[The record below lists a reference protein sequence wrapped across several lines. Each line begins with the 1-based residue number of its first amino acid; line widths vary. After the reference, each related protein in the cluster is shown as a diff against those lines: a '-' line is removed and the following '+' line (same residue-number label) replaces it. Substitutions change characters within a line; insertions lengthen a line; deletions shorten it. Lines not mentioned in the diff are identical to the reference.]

1 MDPKHSDAVLSS
13 FLGDTLEQGSRRLI
27 GAIAG
32 LALVISLI
40 VYIV

>member
-1 MDPKHSDAVLSS
+1 MDPKQSDALLSRY
-13 FLGDTLEQGSRRLI
+13 LGDTLEQGSRRLI

-32 LALVISLI
+32 LALVISVI

>member
-1 MDPKHSDAVLSS
+1 MDPKQSDALLSRY
-13 FLGDTLEQGSRRLI
+13 LGDTLEQGRRRLI

-32 LALVISLI
+32 LALVISVI

>member
-1 MDPKHSDAVLSS
+1 MDPKQSDALLSS
-13 FLGDTLEQGSRRLI
+13 YLGDTLEQGSRRLI

-32 LALVISLI
+32 LALVISVI